1 MGDYDSCTEK
11 YFRICSRAPIPDMHI
26 AREPGIQLLRL
37 QAAIAGL
44 RTYFCARGASV
55 CERLCQGTCG
65 IEKPMTLS
73 EHPTCTVV
81 MQGRGILS
89 TAESICKCRLDS
101 GRGKNSSRHFLRPY
115 IRGNRCFGKSLSFPL
130 SHLLRPQ
137 LLLRANAYSV
147 PSRWCTYIG
156 QYHAVKPTVQMPKRW
171 SAFLLGPRHKGQ
183 GDRSQRCERPTD
195 KDRTY
200 AKKKLCHQKWG

>member
-1 MGDYDSCTEK
+1 MLGMGDYDSCTEK

-101 GRGKNSSRHFLRPY
+101 GRGKNSSRHFFPPIY
-115 IRGNRCFGKSLSFPL
+115 SGKSLLWKVPFLPALSSFASSAPPPRQRL
-130 SHLLRPQ
+130 FSPQSVVHLQR
-137 LLLRANAYSV
+137 
-147 PSRWCTYIG
+147 TI
-156 QYHAVKPTVQMPKRW
+156 
-171 SAFLLGPRHKGQ
+171 PRGETNSS
-183 GDRSQRCERPTD
+183 D
-195 KDRTY
+195 
-200 AKKKLCHQKWG
+200 AKKMECLFIGSPS